1 MTTRSGAL
9 AVLLMALAP
18 SLSSAQALFEQFN
31 FQFAF
36 STPGARSKGMGQA
49 FTALAD
55 DASAA
60 ESNPGGLAFRQ
71 ATSEVMLEVSTLRN
85 ITERAAREDDFA
97 TGSSARFGD
106 RVTAPSFLGW
116 VLRTRGLAAKGLN
129 LTFFYHRFLSYEES
143 FHLDRR
149 AVPGTQVFFLPT
161 DGDTDLS
168 GESFGLGVGWRLGA
182 KLGLGVSGKVERMHV
197 RTHTTRSDIFDPNV
211 VVNVQEIDDQDVA
224 PGFTLGGVW
233 APFRDHP
240 ELRAGISYSYN
251 PAFHLREEFDDVA
264 DGVRTPVAGYP
275 RTLKASVPDR
285 VSVGLAR
292 AGARLATAIDVGY
305 ERYSELAA
313 GSTLLPQVGEIP
325 RDAFRV
331 RDVWSVHAGLEWK
344 VLAAGRTYLRAGV
357 FTAPTHSFRYTGA
370 RDTPAGLALFYAFD
384 SKPESTTVAWSV
396 GAGQHFFKDGASKFK
411 ATLAF
416 TSIPGQSNEALISL
430 SLLH

>member
-1 MTTRSGAL
+1 MTARVGL
-9 AVLLMALAP
+9 ATLLMSFAP
-18 SLSSAQALFEQFN
+18 GMASAQALFEQFN

-60 ESNPGGLAFRQ
+60 ETNPGGLAFRQ
-71 ATSEVMLEVSTLRN
+71 AASEAMLEVSTLRN
-85 ITERAAREDDFA
+85 ITERAAQEDDFA
-97 TGSSARFGD
+97 TGSSTRFGD

-149 AVPGTQVFFLPT
+149 SVPGTQVFFLPT

-168 GESFGLGVGWRLGA
+168 GESFGLGVGWRVGG
-182 KLGLGVSGKVERMHV
+182 KLGLGLSGKLERMHV
-197 RTHTTRSDIFDPNV
+197 RTHTTRSDIFDPSL
-211 VVNVQEIDDQDVA
+211 VVNVQEIDDQDLA

-240 ELRAGISYSYN
+240 ELRAGTSYSFN
-251 PAFHLREEFDDVA
+251 PSFRLREDFDDVA

-285 VSVGLAR
+285 VTVGLAR
-292 AGARLATAIDVGY
+292 AGVRFTAAVDVAY
-305 ERYSELAA
+305 ERYSELADE
-313 GSTLLPQVGEIP
+313 STLLPQVGEIP

-331 RDVWSVHAGLEWK
+331 RDVWTAHAGLEWK
-344 VLAAGRTYLRAGV
+344 VLATGRTYLRGGV
-357 FTAPTHSFRYTGA
+357 FTSPTHTYRYTGA
-370 RDTPAGLALFYAFD
+370 RDTAGGLALFYAFD
-384 SKPESTTVAWSV
+384 SKPESTAVGWSV
-396 GAGQHFFKDGASKFK
+396 GAGQNFLKNGSTKFK

-416 TSIPGQSNEALISL
+416 TSISGQSSEALISL